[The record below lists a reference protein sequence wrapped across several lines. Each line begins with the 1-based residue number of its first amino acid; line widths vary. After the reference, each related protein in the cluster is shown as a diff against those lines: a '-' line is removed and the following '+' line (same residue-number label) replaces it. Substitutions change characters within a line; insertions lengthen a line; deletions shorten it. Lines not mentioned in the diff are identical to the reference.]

1 MPKWYDLA
9 EKRLEREDEI
19 QKSYPGKFDG
29 ERGFLMLSNEKL
41 LFVKEEGFLRK
52 NYELIQEMPYEKI
65 GKIIHDDR
73 NTMELTDVEGTK
85 YEFET
90 YEIPVNIIEDSLKE
104 LRE

>member
-9 EKRLEREDEI
+9 EKELEGKDEI
-19 QKSYPGKFDG
+19 QKSYSGKFNDEG
-29 ERGFLMLSNEKL
+29 GYLILSNEKL

-65 GKIIHDDR
+65 GKIAHDDR
-73 NTMELTDVEGTK
+73 YTMELTDVEGEK

-90 YEIPVNIIEDSLKE
+90 HDIPVKIIEDNLKE
-104 LRE
+104 FKD